1 MAEKMGKSQFSL
13 TCSRLSQYM
22 KEKGSFGSISLD
34 MAPMTLHHHPKE
46 KSGAP
51 TTLSLLPGVDVST
64 EDQSNTEKNTLKS
77 MELFPQHAGFDFPAA
92 KEESVKAPSSTKKEA
107 EKAKLTIFYN
117 GMVLVFDDFPEEKA
131 RDLIRM
137 AGRDRNLAA
146 QKFIS
151 ATGGQTPVPPQKPA
165 DQPNAS
171 ADMPIARRNSL
182 HRFLEKRKD
191 RINTKAPYQVNGGVS
206 PAPEDAGKP
215 EDGQAW
221 LGLGR
226 RAVKQEPGC
235 ESSR

>member
-34 MAPMTLHHHPKE
+34 MAPMPLHYHPKE

-77 MELFPQHAGFDFPAA
+77 MELFPQHAGYDFPAA

-117 GMVLVFDDFPEEKA
+117 GTVLVFDDFPEEKA

-151 ATGGQTPVPPQKPA
+151 ATGGQPPVPPQKPA

-171 ADMPIARRNSL
+171 DMPIARRNSL

-191 RINTKAPYQVNGGVS
+191 R
-206 PAPEDAGKP
+206 
-215 EDGQAW
+215 
-221 LGLGR
+221 
-226 RAVKQEPGC
+226 
-235 ESSR
+235 